1 MDILKNEI
9 CKLLTKR
16 TVFILLLLIVINS
29 LLQLY
34 IINTPNED
42 GYSLKDYSG
51 LYHEISFYSQNDLLT
66 EIEEG
71 KIKAETFG
79 EANLYARVYKEV
91 KACITYDEYL
101 NSIDEKAEEIAIM
114 NRLVDNGGYAIRN
127 AEKTSKVYRKLK
139 GTELKVE
146 DPMGI
151 LNITDNELT
160 DYIAIIMIFVIAI
173 NLVFYEKNENQLCF
187 LRTTTNGRK
196 KLMASKVLAMI
207 LFVLFITMSLY
218 GINAVISR
226 CFYSPIDFESP
237 LQSVYLYRNSPFG
250 LNIGEFLVRYFF
262 VKILNC
268 VLLGILFMLICAM
281 FSHIIFVFVVSALTV
296 LVEILCYTKISGTH
310 FLVFLKYLNIM
321 AGVKTG
327 GMFSDYVNLS
337 VIGYPVNTCFLY
349 GILWLI
355 LTFVSTFTV
364 VNYLDSSNEKRI
376 IPLQR
381 LDFLKGFEGHTSLFL
396 HECYKMLVPG
406 RGFLVLIFSCLFVI
420 WWNPVERIQFET
432 VDEVY
437 YKEYM
442 DKFYGPLNSKKYEM
456 LNEERAKYEQ
466 MSVNISA
473 DIEQGKSENYIS
485 IKYKDE
491 LIRQDAFDMVTDH
504 IEYLESQ
511 KEGWLFYEKGY
522 DILTDNNYF
531 KNRDISQAFVYV
543 IILIAMTCGIYGV
556 DFGNSEMRILR
567 TTYHGRRN
575 LKNIKGG
582 LGVLCTLISFV
593 LVYVV
598 RLLNVLKAY
607 GTCGFNASAASME
620 HLSRVPQNIS
630 VLHYILIIM
639 TMRFIGGLIV
649 TKAVFVSFKYFK
661 NSIPVI
667 ISGIVIFI
675 IPLAL
680 AAFDVPYAQYILFNP
695 LLLGNVF

>member
-16 TVFILLLLIVINS
+16 TVSILLLLIVINP

-51 LYHEISFYSQNDLLT
+51 LYHKISSYSQDDLLA

-71 KIKAETFG
+71 KIKADTFG
-79 EANLYARVYKEV
+79 DVNLYARVYKEV

-114 NRLVDNGGYAIRN
+114 NRFVDDGGYAVRN

-173 NLVFYEKNENQLCF
+173 NLVFYEKNENQFSF
-187 LRTTTNGRK
+187 LRTTSNGRK
-196 KLMASKVLAMI
+196 KLMASKVLAMF
-207 LFVLFITMSLY
+207 LFILFITMSLY

-226 CFYSPIDFESP
+226 CFYNSIDFESP

-250 LNIGEFLVRYFF
+250 LNIGEFLVSYFL
-262 VKILNC
+262 VKILSC
-268 VLLGILFMLICAM
+268 VLLGILFMLICAV
-281 FSHIIFVFVVSALTV
+281 FDHIIFVFVASALTV
-296 LVEILCYTKISGTH
+296 LVEIICYTKISGTH
-310 FLVFLKYLNIM
+310 FLAFLKYINIM
-321 AGVKTG
+321 SGVKTG
-327 GMFSDYVNLS
+327 GMFSDYVNLNL
-337 VIGYPVNTCFLY
+337 IEYPVNTCLLY

-355 LTFVSTFTV
+355 LTVVFVFTV
-364 VNYLDSSNEKRI
+364 INYLESSHEKRSI
-376 IPLQR
+376 SLQR
-381 LDFLKGFEGHTSLFL
+381 FDFLKGFECHTSLFW

-406 RGFLVLIFSCLFVI
+406 RVFLVLIFSCLFVI
-420 WWNPVERIQFET
+420 WWNPAEKIQFDT

-442 DKFYGPLNSKKYEM
+442 DKFYGPLNSKNYEM
-456 LNEERAKYEQ
+456 LNEERTKYDQ
-466 MSVNISA
+466 LSANISA
-473 DIEQGKSENYIS
+473 DIMQGKSENYIS

-491 LIRQDAFDMVTDH
+491 LSRQAAFDMVTEH

-511 KEGWLFYEKGY
+511 KGGWLFYEKGY
-522 DILTDNNYF
+522 DILTDNTHF
-531 KNRDISQAFVYV
+531 KNRDISQAFVYL
-543 IILIAMTCGIYGV
+543 IILIAITCGIYGV

-575 LKNIKGG
+575 LKNIKGV

-593 LVYVV
+593 LVYIV
-598 RLLNVLKAY
+598 RLLNVLRAY
-607 GTCGFNASAASME
+607 GTGGFYAPTVSME

-630 VLHYILIIM
+630 VLQYILIIM
-639 TMRFIGGLIV
+639 IMRFIGGLIV
-649 TKAVFVSFKYFK
+649 TKAVFVLFKYFK
-661 NSIPVI
+661 NSISVI
-667 ISGIVIFI
+667 ISCIVIFV

-680 AAFDVPYAQYILFNP
+680 AALSVPNAQYILFNP

>member
-16 TVFILLLLIVINS
+16 TVLILLLLIVINP

-42 GYSLKDYSG
+42 GYSLRDYSR
-51 LYHEISFYSQNDLLT
+51 LYHEISSCSQNDLLA

-71 KIKAETFG
+71 KIKADTFG
-79 EANLYARVYKEV
+79 EANLYARVYKEA

-114 NRLVDNGGYAIRN
+114 NRLVNNGGYAVRN
-127 AEKTSKVYRKLK
+127 AEKTSKVYQKLK

-160 DYIAIIMIFVIAI
+160 DYIAIIMIFIIAV
-173 NLVFYEKNENQLCF
+173 NLVFYEKNENQFCF
-187 LRTTTNGRK
+187 LRTTANGRK
-196 KLMASKVLAMI
+196 KLMASKVLAMF
-207 LFVLFITMSLY
+207 LFVLVITIFLY
-218 GINAVISR
+218 GMNAVISR
-226 CFYSPIDFESP
+226 CFYNPIDFESP
-237 LQSVYLYRNSPFG
+237 IQSLYLYRNSPFG
-250 LNIGEFLVRYFF
+250 LNIGEFLVSYFF
-262 VKILNC
+262 VKILSC
-268 VLLGILFMLICAM
+268 VLLGILFMLICIT
-281 FSHIIFVFVVSALTV
+281 FNHIIFVFAASALTV
-296 LVEILCYTKISGTH
+296 LIEIICYTKISGTH
-310 FLVFLKYLNIM
+310 FLAFLKYLNIVS
-321 AGVKTG
+321 GVKTG

-355 LTFVSTFTV
+355 LTVVFTVTV
-364 VNYLDSSNEKRI
+364 VNYLDSSHEKRI

-381 LDFLKGFEGHTSLFL
+381 FDLLKGFECHTYLFL
-396 HECYKMLVPG
+396 HECYKMLISG
-406 RGFLVLIFSCLFVI
+406 RVFLVLIFSCLFVI
-420 WWNPVERIQFET
+420 WWNPVERIQFDS

-442 DKFYGPLNSKKYEM
+442 ERFYGPLTSETYEM
-456 LNEERAKYEQ
+456 INEERENYDQ
-466 MSVNISA
+466 MAATISA
-473 DIEQGKSENYIS
+473 DIEQGRSEMYIS
-485 IKYKDE
+485 IKYNDE
-491 LIRQDAFDMVTDH
+491 LSRQNAFDMVTEH

-511 KEGWLFYEKGY
+511 KGGWLFYEKGY
-522 DILTDNNYF
+522 DILTDNSHF
-531 KNRDISQAFVYV
+531 KNRDISQAFVYL

-556 DFGNSEMRILR
+556 DFGNSEMRLLR

-575 LKNIKGG
+575 LKNIKGV
-582 LGVLCTLISFV
+582 LGVLCTLISFG

-598 RLLNVLKAY
+598 RLLNVLSAY
-607 GTCGFNASAASME
+607 GTGGLNAPAASME
-620 HLSRVPQNIS
+620 HLSQVPQNIT
-630 VLHYILIIM
+630 VFQYILIIM
-639 TMRFIGGLIV
+639 IMRFIGGLIV